1 MYKEVVQCIRSIV
14 NEYSDIQ
21 LVDSILNSVNDN
33 QVKNKEWLTESLE
46 RYYEN
51 IKESPKLEGLP
62 KQFLQLDGMD

>member
-1 MYKEVVQCIRSIV
+1 MYKEVIQCIRSIV

-51 IKESPKLEGLP
+51 IKESPKLEGLQ